1 MLTEADKKIISN
13 DPALPGLA
21 ALLDTE
27 LLLAKLRAIPAL
39 CTVEK
44 AEIEYLRYKPAN
56 SCACTVR
63 IRLADGS
70 SRYYYAKALTKERFK
85 ESWNKPSR
93 QKLIQAGH
101 PQAPLAVF
109 DSHIMLLHPAHD
121 RGIGHLKWLIDQA
134 ERRHL
139 FKACSLPP
147 LQDYEEL
154 EIDILRYKPERRL
167 VARISKDR

>member
-39 CTVEK
+39 CTAEK

-85 ESWNKPSR
+85 ESWNKPSPS
-93 QKLIQAGH
+93 KITLIIT
-101 PQAPLAVF
+101 
-109 DSHIMLLHPAHD
+109 SN
-121 RGIGHLKWLIDQA
+121 RKYLKI
-134 ERRHL
+134 RN
-139 FKACSLPP
+139 S
-147 LQDYEEL
+147 
-154 EIDILRYKPERRL
+154 
-167 VARISKDR
+167 